1 MRMTVAV
8 AMVVGAGWLAA
19 APTPAVAQTNICG
32 QLQTL
37 LKERQTLM
45 QRINGMGRRNVD
57 PAVACRMFGQL
68 ASNGQRT
75 LAFATENKDWCQVPD
90 EFINNLKSAQ
100 GQVSGVRGQA
110 CRAASQRAQLERRA
124 RQAQQAQQQ
133 NQGSFGGVDGFSG
146 GPWRVPQGAL

>member
-1 MRMTVAV
+1 MLKRSMAV
-8 AMVVGAGWLAA
+8 VVIGAGCLVAA
-19 APTPAVAQTNICG
+19 GPASAQSSVCG

-37 LKERQTLM
+37 LKERQALM

-57 PAVACRMFGQL
+57 PNVACRLFGQL

-90 EFINNLKSAQ
+90 EFISNLKSAQ
-100 GQVSGVRGQA
+100 GQVNTVRGQA
-110 CRAASQRAQLERRA
+110 CRAASQRAALERRA
-124 RQAQQAQQQ
+124 RQAQQQG
-133 NQGSFGGVDGFSG
+133 QGSFGGVDGFTG

>member
-1 MRMTVAV
+1 MLKRLMAV
-8 AMVVGAGWLAA
+8 VVLGAGCMAA
-19 APTPAVAQTNICG
+19 AGPASAQSAVCG

-37 LKERQTLM
+37 LQERQTLM
-45 QRINGMGRRNVD
+45 QRINGMGRRSVD
-57 PAVACRMFGQL
+57 PNVACRLFGQL
-68 ASNGQRT
+68 VSNGQRT

-110 CRAASQRAQLERRA
+110 CRAASQRAALERRA

-133 NQGSFGGVDGFSG
+133 GQGSFGGVDGFSG